1 MSAGLDADVAVVGA
15 GPAGLA
21 AATALR
27 AAGREA
33 LVLEAA
39 PRAGG
44 AAWSERVAGYLVERG
59 ANTFR
64 CGPDALGFLRAA
76 GLETRLLAAS
86 PAGRQRF
93 LLRGGRLVP
102 VPLGP
107 WAFARTPLLS
117 ARGKARL
124 LAEPFV
130 ARGDARG
137 ETVAAFAG
145 RRLGGEAVEALIGP
159 FLTGVYAGDERKL
172 GAEAVFPS
180 LVEAERHSGSIVRGL
195 LAGAFARGRPRGR
208 PGSWS
213 AAGGLGELVG
223 ALAAGLGPALRLAAR
238 VSSVAF
244 ENGSYEIGIEAE
256 SGASTVRARGL
267 VLALPAPL
275 AAELVASLAPRAA
288 AALATIAYAP
298 VASVSLG
305 LADGATRTPARGF
318 GFLVPRG
325 EADVLLGCLFPSE
338 LFPGRAP
345 EGHALLTLLAGG
357 TRCPE
362 AVGLPD
368 DRLLARLLADLDRA
382 LGLRGEPSR
391 IAVTRWPRA
400 VAQPGPDHPRVVA
413 GARHDL
419 ARLPRLALAGAS
431 YDGVAF
437 GDALASGAAAAARV
451 LADEETP

>member
-1 MSAGLDADVAVVGA
+1 MSPGPDADFAVVGA

-21 AATALR
+21 AASALR
-27 AAGREA
+27 AAGREVVA
-33 LVLEAA
+33 LEAA

-44 AAWSERVAGYLVERG
+44 AAWSERTAGYLLERG

-64 CGPDALGFLRAA
+64 CGPAALAFLRAA
-76 GLETRLLAAS
+76 GLEGRLLAAS
-86 PAGRQRF
+86 PAGRERF

-107 WAFARTPLLS
+107 GAFARTPLLS

-130 ARGDARG
+130 RRGDPRG
-137 ETVAAFAG
+137 ETVAAFAA
-145 RRLGGEAVEALIGP
+145 RRLGAEAVEALIGP
-159 FLTGVYAGDERKL
+159 FLTGVYAGDERRL

-180 LVEAERHSGSIVRGL
+180 LVEAERRSGSIVRGL

-213 AAGGLGELVG
+213 AAEGLGELAG
-223 ALAAGLGPALRLAAR
+223 ALAAGLGPALRLAAK
-238 VSSVAF
+238 VSRIGF
-244 ENGSYEIGIEAE
+244 EDPVYRLEIEAE
-256 SGASTVRARGL
+256 SGPATVRARGL

-275 AAELVASLAPRAA
+275 AAGLLAPLAPEAA
-288 AALATIAYAP
+288 EALGAVEYAP

-305 LADGATRTPARGF
+305 VAADTLRTPVRGF

-325 EADVLLGCLFPSE
+325 EADALLGCLYPSE

-345 EGHALLTLLAGG
+345 AGHALLTLLAGG
-357 TRCPE
+357 TRRPE
-362 AVGLPD
+362 AVELPD
-368 DRLLARLLADLDRA
+368 DRLHAALLADLDGA
-382 LGLRGEPSR
+382 LGLRGEPAR
-391 IAVTRWPRA
+391 LAVTRWPRA
-400 VAQPGPDHPRVVA
+400 VAQPGPEHPRQVA
-413 GARHDL
+413 GARARL
-419 ARLPRLALAGAS
+419 ARFPRLALAGAS

-437 GDALASGAAAAARV
+437 GDALASGAAAAAR
-451 LADEETP
+451 LLGEESP